1 MVKSSLFYILITVF
15 HGTSRLSILTQ
26 AEISKFSE
34 FVKICTKFVHEG

>member
-1 MVKSSLFYILITVF
+1 MVKSSLFYRLITVL

-34 FVKICTKFVHEG
+34 FVNFFTKFVHEG